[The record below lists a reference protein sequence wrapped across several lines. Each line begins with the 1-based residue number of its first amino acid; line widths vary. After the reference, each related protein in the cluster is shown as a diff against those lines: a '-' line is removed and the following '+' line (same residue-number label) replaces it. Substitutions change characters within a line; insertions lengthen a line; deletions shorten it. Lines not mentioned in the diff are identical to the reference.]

1 MVEFE
6 DNLTD
11 LVRTQM
17 HSFKSVLISTLAT
30 ALVLV
35 TFPAAAVVGSWSTPV
50 NLSASG
56 GYTNDP
62 QVTVSSTGL
71 ATAVWTRWNGSHDV
85 IQSSTSQN
93 GGAWS
98 TPVDLSATGGDA
110 FDPQV
115 TVSSTGLVTA
125 VWTRDN
131 GSHDI
136 IQSSTSQSGGAWSTP
151 VNLSASG
158 EDSDVPQVT
167 VSSTGLATAV
177 WYRDNGS
184 NYIIQSST
192 SQNGGAWST
201 PVNLSAAG
209 RDAYDPQ
216 VTVDST
222 GLATAVWYRYDGSNN
237 IIQSST
243 SQNGGAWSTPED
255 LSATGGDAGDPQV
268 TVSST
273 GLVSAVWFRWNG
285 SHNIIQSSTSQ
296 NGGAWSTPE
305 DLSATGANAY
315 EPQVTVSSTGLV
327 TAVWYRYDGS
337 HNIIQS
343 STLSNSTPPTTP
355 AATTTP
361 KLATT
366 GANVEWLMVAGL
378 IAAIAGAGF
387 LTVSRR
393 KRSA

>member
-1 MVEFE
+1 
-6 DNLTD
+6 
-11 LVRTQM
+11 
-17 HSFKSVLISTLAT
+17 
-30 ALVLV
+30 
-35 TFPAAAVVGSWSTPV
+35 
-50 NLSASG
+50 
-56 GYTNDP
+56 
-62 QVTVSSTGL
+62 
-71 ATAVWTRWNGSHDV
+71 
-85 IQSSTSQN
+85 
-93 GGAWS
+93 
-98 TPVDLSATGGDA
+98 
-110 FDPQV
+110 
-115 TVSSTGLVTA
+115 
-125 VWTRDN
+125 
-131 GSHDI
+131 
-136 IQSSTSQSGGAWSTP
+136 
-151 VNLSASG
+151 
-158 EDSDVPQVT
+158 
-167 VSSTGLATAV
+167 
-177 WYRDNGS
+177 
-184 NYIIQSST
+184 
-192 SQNGGAWST
+192 
-201 PVNLSAAG
+201 
-209 RDAYDPQ
+209 
-216 VTVDST
+216 
-222 GLATAVWYRYDGSNN
+222 LATAVWYRYDGSNN

-296 NGGAWSTPE
+296 NGGAWSTPV
-305 DLSATGANAY
+305 DLSATGASAY

>member
-1 MVEFE
+1 MGQHDFKFKILSSPTVIYMIDFIR
-6 DNLTD
+6 NLSD
-11 LVRTQM
+11 LARIQM
-17 HSFKSVLISTLAT
+17 HSFKNVLISTLAT

-35 TFPAAAVVGSWSTPV
+35 AFPAAAVSPSWSTTV
-50 NLSASG
+50 DLSLTAG
-56 GYTNDP
+56 DAADP

-71 ATAVWTRWNGSHDV
+71 ATAVWEGWNGSYTI

-216 VTVDST
+216 VTVSST
-222 GLATAVWYRYDGSNN
+222 GLATAVWYRGNGSND

-243 SQNGGAWSTPED
+243 SQSGGAWSTPVD
-255 LSATGGDAGDPQV
+255 LSATGGDAYDPQV

-273 GLVSAVWFRWNG
+273 GL
-285 SHNIIQSSTSQ
+285 
-296 NGGAWSTPE
+296 
-305 DLSATGANAY
+305 ATAI
-315 EPQVTVSSTGLV
+315 
-327 TAVWYRYDGS
+327 WYRYDGS
-337 HNIIQS
+337 QNIIQS
-343 STLSNSTPPTTP
+343 STLSNSTPPTTL
-355 AATTTP
+355 AATGAEVQW
-361 KLATT
+361 LAL
-366 GANVEWLMVAGL
+366 GSLIAVVAG
-378 IAAIAGAGF
+378 ASF

-393 KRSA
+393 KRTA

>member
-17 HSFKSVLISTLAT
+17 RSFKSVLISTLAT

-35 TFPAAAVVGSWSTPV
+35 TFPAAAVVGSGSTPV
-50 NLSASG
+50 
-56 GYTNDP
+56 
-62 QVTVSSTGL
+62 
-71 ATAVWTRWNGSHDV
+71 
-85 IQSSTSQN
+85 
-93 GGAWS
+93 
-98 TPVDLSATGGDA
+98 
-110 FDPQV
+110 
-115 TVSSTGLVTA
+115 
-125 VWTRDN
+125 
-131 GSHDI
+131 
-136 IQSSTSQSGGAWSTP
+136 
-151 VNLSASG
+151 
-158 EDSDVPQVT
+158 
-167 VSSTGLATAV
+167 
-177 WYRDNGS
+177 
-184 NYIIQSST
+184 
-192 SQNGGAWST
+192 
-201 PVNLSAAG
+201 
-209 RDAYDPQ
+209 
-216 VTVDST
+216 
-222 GLATAVWYRYDGSNN
+222 
-237 IIQSST
+237 
-243 SQNGGAWSTPED
+243 D

-268 TVSST
+268 TVSPT

-296 NGGAWSTPE
+296 NGGAWSTPV
-305 DLSATGANAY
+305 DLSATDASAY